1 MGTGRLCSVSALH
14 ALPTLSQNHG
24 DPWPASGE
32 CDDSQGTVVT
42 VSQAAHHNHS
52 GVVSHNLLRNDY
64 FNYLISADTS
74 GKVFIWMNNL
84 STSWTWA
91 CLLLHYMA
99 SYFKVS
105 TTPLRLEYLS
115 FNWRFSDN
123 DSTVLRPGSPLQ
135 IPPIPPPHFL
145 PWVFIQSL
153 QTTGLFHFLGHG
165 VIFFWEPP
173 QKCIM
178 QR

>member
-1 MGTGRLCSVSALH
+1 MICWEESSRHGLCRIICVQTYCFSFPSNHNGAHLSFAWVLEVNISDHLMGTGRLCSVSALH

-74 GKVFIWMNNL
+74 GKVFI
-84 STSWTWA
+84 
-91 CLLLHYMA
+91 
-99 SYFKVS
+99 
-105 TTPLRLEYLS
+105 
-115 FNWRFSDN
+115 
-123 DSTVLRPGSPLQ
+123 
-135 IPPIPPPHFL
+135 
-145 PWVFIQSL
+145 
-153 QTTGLFHFLGHG
+153 
-165 VIFFWEPP
+165 
-173 QKCIM
+173 
-178 QR
+178 